1 MAKRKRKGTSIRIG
15 GNRDDDEEDDDK
27 PKLIVFMIGGLTY
40 PEIRVIRGL
49 EASKT
54 IQSVAILGGTTLM
67 QPKEYVEGV
76 KNMSG
81 DGGGDGGSDG
91 DGGSEG
97 EEALD
102 VDLGS
107 DSGSDSG
114 MSD

>member
-1 MAKRKRKGTSIRIG
+1 
-15 GNRDDDEEDDDK
+15 
-27 PKLIVFMIGGLTY
+27 
-40 PEIRVIRGL
+40 
-49 EASKT
+49 
-54 IQSVAILGGTTLM
+54 M

-114 MSD
+114 MSDWLRRYIRNPSHHLNLILNRLFTLTIPNLKIDNLEKRIQNWWMFNK